1 MGRVCSVCTH
11 PNRVEIDK
19 ALVAGES
26 NRAISRRFRVSKDAV
41 LRHAA
46 EHLPATLVKA
56 AEARENAH
64 ALDVMAELQRVF
76 QRANMLFDACDTW
89 LRDPE
94 EPGRYTLEP
103 RAEDVKVIYLEAN
116 GAGKPIRKKAPLSRL
131 LAKIED
137 AGVDVERGE
146 WRHADPRELI
156 LKTAERLQ
164 DLLQLV
170 AKLIGDLDDR
180 PTVNVVLSPEW
191 QATRGVLLEALLPFP
206 EARASV
212 AGALLKLEAGDGR
225 GN

>member
-1 MGRVCSVCTH
+1 MGRTCSICTH
-11 PNRVEIDK
+11 PERVAIDK

-26 NRAISRRFRVSKDAV
+26 NRAISRRFHVSKDAV
-41 LRHAA
+41 ARHRA
-46 EHLPATLVKA
+46 EHLPATLAKA
-56 AEARENAH
+56 AEAQEKAN
-64 ALDVMAELQRVF
+64 ALDVMRELQRIF
-76 QRANMLFDACDTW
+76 QRANMLFDACDAW

-94 EPGRYTLEP
+94 EPSRYTLEP
-103 RAEDVKVIYLEAN
+103 RAGDVMVIYLEPN
-116 GAGKPIRKKAPLSRL
+116 GDGRPIRKKAPLSRL

-146 WRHADPRELI
+146 WKHADPRELI

-170 AKLIGDLDDR
+170 ARLIGELDER
-180 PTVNVVLSPEW
+180 PTVNVLVAPEW
-191 QATRGVLLEALLPFP
+191 LGVRAALLEALLPFP

-212 AGALLKLEAGDGR
+212 AWALLKLEACDGR